1 METIHQLNKLLVLM
15 KNMKNKPL
23 PAKASQPAAPYTAN
37 VCAINSNAINSTG
50 LSCCQPAQP
59 AERPVTAAKLLA
71 YMQVIS

>member
-50 LSCCQPAQP
+50 LSYCQPAQP

-71 YMQVIS
+71 YMQVIC